1 MTEVCSRLML
11 NWIPYRYHSL
21 KTLFDLQ
28 FWKSNAMFWCD
39 YCKVWMNDN
48 PATKATH
55 EAGMKHKDNV
65 ARSKSLSICASRPTD
80 QPVCLAPACSG
91 QHTIAIALRAITS
104 HDVLSTELR
113 QMRQKQDQS
122 KRDLVEAQRSMSSI
136 EAAAQR
142 QYQADL
148 KAAEELQ
155 QQKLGEWVSACS
167 ILPGARCGC
176 DIGVDLPC
184 MPNYT
189 YTAKVSHACSPHSVL
204 AHSCVM
210 LQHIVMSG

>member
-1 MTEVCSRLML
+1 MLEVDADWTHR
-11 NWIPYRYHSL
+11 RYHIL
-21 KTLFDLQ
+21 TTLFGLQ

-65 ARSKSLSICASRPTD
+65 ARSKSLSLSAPCPTD
-80 QPVCLAPACSG
+80 QPACLAPASSG
-91 QHTIAIALRAITS
+91 QYSIATALHAITS
-104 HDVLSTELR
+104 RVVLSTELR

-136 EAAAQR
+136 ETAAQR

-167 ILPGARCGC
+167 ILPGASCGC
-176 DIGVDLPC
+176 DIGVNLPY
-184 MPNYT
+184 MPNHP
-189 YTAKVSHACSPHSVL
+189 YTATVSNACDPHGVL